1 MGDDLWR
8 SFFAIFWRAFGMVGL
23 FSLASRGQWGILA
36 LGVALSLLVTVTL
49 KARRVD
55 GPASERH

>member
-1 MGDDLWR
+1 MDDDLWR

-36 LGVALSLLVTVTL
+36 LGVGLSLLMAVTL
-49 KARRVD
+49 RMRRVD
-55 GPASERH
+55 GSASERH